1 MPEIVEGARALLTQ
15 SPPPPIHLATGSLF
29 SAAPSARRS
38 SKLTRLLASS
48 PSTQRPVSEGQRQ
61 TLLSRKGSHF
71 KLDRFSGT
79 IEFGATANLVTQL
92 DVPVVGLPTEMNDS
106 IDVERSIDGWLQDE
120 RSLAMSIWDPKLT
133 KELGNNVYRLQVM
146 SLQFVTL
153 QLAPWV
159 DVHMKTVLSRKSL
172 TDKIDQQNQQHH
184 HSPVFTLQSVAFD
197 PNVQVLPGLRINADA
212 LGIVIE
218 VVGQM
223 RRNGSGVMG
232 TIAFQTTGKLPPP
245 LRVLPEPALKAA
257 SDAINGTIVKFAVR
271 SFQNGAQKNFKQF
284 LTSQASH
291 LSTKQ

>member
-1 MPEIVEGARALLTQ
+1 M
-15 SPPPPIHLATGSLF
+15 H
-29 SAAPSARRS
+29 
-38 SKLTRLLASS
+38 ASS
-48 PSTQRPVSEGQRQ
+48 PATQRPVSEARRQ

-79 IEFGATANLVTQL
+79 IEFGAAANLVTQL
-92 DVPVVGLPTEMNDS
+92 DVPVARVTTESTDN
-106 IDVERSIDGWLQDE
+106 IDFERSIDDWLQDE

-133 KELGNNVYRLQVM
+133 KEMGNNVYRLQVM

-159 DVHMKTVLSRKSL
+159 DVQMKTVLSRNNR
-172 TDKIDQQNQQHH
+172 TDNNNQQIQQQHH
-184 HSPVFTLQSVAFD
+184 EPVFTLQSVAFD
-197 PNVQVLPGLRINADA
+197 PNVQVLPGLRISADA

-218 VVGQM
+218 VAGQM
-223 RRNGSGVMG
+223 RRSGSGVTG

-271 SFQNGAQKNFKQF
+271 SFQSGAQKNYKEF
-284 LTSQASH
+284 LALRAVNLQ
-291 LSTKQ
+291 TKQ